1 MGLTLEKKQKKI
13 TEKKRNALS
22 GYLFI
27 SPFYLLFAVFG
38 LFPILFSFYIG
49 FFRWDG
55 LSDME
60 FAGLHNFQYILNDE
74 LFWKSLSNTLIIGI
88 MGTAPQLVIG
98 ILLAY
103 ALNATFLKYKNVFR
117 IMIFLPYVTSIVA
130 VAIVFSVIFSNQ
142 PHGLINSV
150 FGLFGM
156 DPVVWNRSEWGA
168 KIAIAR
174 MIFWRWLGYNTLIYL
189 AGMQSIPGHLY
200 EAARLEGASIFQQ
213 LRYITIPMLKPF
225 ILFTVFTATVGALQ
239 VFAEPMIFSGYRPE
253 GMTVVLYLYR
263 EGFHNN
269 YFGTAAATSLVLFF
283 IIIVFT
289 AVNMFLTSRIGQQ
302 SKRRARL

>member
-1 MGLTLEKKQKKI
+1 M
-13 TEKKRNALS
+13 
-22 GYLFI
+22 
-27 SPFYLLFAVFG
+27 FG

-142 PHGLINSV
+142 PHG
-150 FGLFGM
+150 
-156 DPVVWNRSEWGA
+156 
-168 KIAIAR
+168 
-174 MIFWRWLGYNTLIYL
+174 
-189 AGMQSIPGHLY
+189 
-200 EAARLEGASIFQQ
+200 
-213 LRYITIPMLKPF
+213 
-225 ILFTVFTATVGALQ
+225 
-239 VFAEPMIFSGYRPE
+239 
-253 GMTVVLYLYR
+253 
-263 EGFHNN
+263 
-269 YFGTAAATSLVLFF
+269 
-283 IIIVFT
+283 
-289 AVNMFLTSRIGQQ
+289 
-302 SKRRARL
+302 

>member
-1 MGLTLEKKQKKI
+1 M
-13 TEKKRNALS
+13 
-22 GYLFI
+22 
-27 SPFYLLFAVFG
+27 
-38 LFPILFSFYIG
+38 
-49 FFRWDG
+49 
-55 LSDME
+55 
-60 FAGLHNFQYILNDE
+60 
-74 LFWKSLSNTLIIGI
+74 
-88 MGTAPQLVIG
+88 
-98 ILLAY
+98 
-103 ALNATFLKYKNVFR
+103 
-117 IMIFLPYVTSIVA
+117 
-130 VAIVFSVIFSNQ
+130 
-142 PHGLINSV
+142 
-150 FGLFGM
+150 
-156 DPVVWNRSEWGA
+156 WNRSEWGA
-168 KIAIAR
+168 KIAIAT

-269 YFGTAAATSLVLFF
+269 YFGTAAATSLILFF

-302 SKRRARL
+302 SKRRARV